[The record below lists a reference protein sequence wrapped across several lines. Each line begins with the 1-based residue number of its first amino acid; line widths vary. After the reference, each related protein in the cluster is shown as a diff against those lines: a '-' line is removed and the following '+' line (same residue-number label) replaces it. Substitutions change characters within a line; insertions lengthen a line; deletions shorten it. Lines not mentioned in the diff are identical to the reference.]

1 MNNDNY
7 AIVITSK
14 HNNHSNTYYFNDYLE
29 CLSAFDWFIF
39 HYGNKFTV
47 TIIDLTGITDC

>member
-1 MNNDNY
+1 MNVDNY
-7 AIVITSK
+7 AIVITSR
-14 HNNHSNTYYFNDYLE
+14 HNHHSDIYYFNDYLE